1 MDSPFII
8 WILNGCGLEAGS
20 ITGGPVRFHEV
31 SRRWLQTHPGLRQHL
46 LTTSGGEGMLRGM
59 GCALPSTLVPAS
71 LIGTREIVRA
81 LRLWSYVVTS
91 LCSRRAVR
99 LLPAAEV
106 AVTVSDYFCDIVPA
120 LHLKRRNPGCRW
132 IAWIHHRELPP
143 AERPGNR
150 LVNTLTWKMQEWSLR
165 RIADRADA
173 AWVYGTDAGDLVKA
187 RLLAYGM
194 PPERIRIMQCGINV
208 AAIAEAPEPG
218 KTVDAAMVGV
228 RPNKG
233 LHDILPVWEE
243 VLRLRPG
250 TTLQLMGG
258 ISGAAPVLAEIE
270 RRGLDKLI
278 WAFRHPGGVLPQADY
293 YRKLKE
299 ARILFAPSHEEGWG
313 MAVCEAMAAGL
324 PVAAY
329 DLPVYRRIYG
339 DAFAA
344 VPCFDAAAFARA
356 IVRLLD
362 SPEAFVH
369 CREAG
374 RAKAAQ
380 YDWDAI
386 AAADI
391 AALEFDNAGG
401 ISV

>member
-1 MDSPFII
+1 MAAFPLL
-8 WILNGCGLEAGS
+8 WILNGCGMESGS
-20 ITGGPVRFHEV
+20 ITGGPVRFHEI
-31 SRRWLQTHPGLRQHL
+31 SRRWLCRE
-46 LTTSGGEGMLRGM
+46 GGERQQVMTTAGGAGMLRRM
-59 GCALPSTLVPAS
+59 GCTLPLIHVPAA
-71 LIGTREIVRA
+71 LLANREWFRMQ
-81 LRLWSYVVTS
+81 RFWSYCLS
-91 LCSRRAVR
+91 ALGGRHAARR
-99 LLPAAEV
+99 LPPCGTV
-106 AVTVSDYFCDIVPA
+106 ITVSDYFCDIVPA
-120 LHLKRRNPGCRW
+120 LLLKRRHPDCRW

-173 AWVYGTDAGDLVKA
+173 AWVYDTEAGDLVKA
-187 RLLAYGM
+187 RLLAFGM
-194 PPERIRIMQCGINV
+194 SPERIRIMQCGINV

-258 ISGAAPVLAEIE
+258 ISGSAPVLAEIE
-270 RRGLDKLI
+270 RRGLGKLI
-278 WAFRHPGGVLPQADY
+278 RAFRHPGGVLPQADY
-293 YRKLKE
+293 YRKLKD

-344 VPCFDAAAFARA
+344 VPCFDAAAFAKV

-362 SPEAFVH
+362 FPETFAH
-369 CREAG
+369 YREAG
-374 RAKAAQ
+374 RSTAAQ

-386 AAADI
+386 AAADA